1 MPISTLRVL
10 LAASLLAWPLAAAA
24 APGQGGP
31 LVKDESLAASLAE
44 VAMVLDQAST
54 ATVAVWQDFGA
65 ALGGEPTLA
74 EQFFPAS
81 DFYQAFTL
89 PLLSSGGE
97 HGLRFEVVGQLYDRD
112 QSYLLSVQRGS
123 PADAWFSHYN
133 RHRSLHD
140 SDLALGL
147 GATIPLDGRT
157 SLRALFSNGS
167 LPNHGDSTMALGLAV
182 RY

>member
-1 MPISTLRVL
+1 MPTSTLRAL
-10 LAASLLAWPLAAAA
+10 IAISMLAWPLAVAA
-24 APGQGGP
+24 APGNPQA
-31 LVKDESLAASLAE
+31 EEENLAASLAE
-44 VAMVLDQAST
+44 VATVLDHASN

-65 ALGGEPTLA
+65 ALSGEPTLT

-81 DFYQAFTL
+81 DFYQSFAL

-123 PADAWFSHYN
+123 PADAWFSHYS